1 MGRSKKGNILNG
13 WVNLD
18 KPDGLTSTQA
28 IGKIRR
34 ILNPQKIGHAG
45 TLDPLATGVLPIA
58 LGEATK
64 TIPYCQDRIKKYSF
78 AICWGAQRDTDDAEG
93 EVTATS
99 AVRPSYSDIEAVL
112 DHFVGDI
119 EQIPP
124 RYSAIKI
131 DGQRAY
137 DLARSGH
144 DTEMKSRRVYIESLG
159 LIRAEKDHACFEC
172 ICGKG
177 TYMRS
182 LARDIAL
189 SLGTVGHISA
199 LRREAVGNLTTENT
213 ISLEKLEELSHSA
226 PLAELLLPVET
237 VLDDIPALTL
247 NQTEATRL
255 KNGQKLSFISRPDVE
270 RLHQAGFDI
279 KDKSEKTALAVLN
292 GQPVAIATVTGIN
305 IQPLRILN
313 L

>member
-1 MGRSKKGNILNG
+1 MGRKKKGNILNG
-13 WVNLD
+13 WINLD
-18 KPDGLTSTQA
+18 KPSGLSSTQA
-28 IGKIRR
+28 IGKIRH
-34 ILNPQKIGHAG
+34 IINPQKIGHAG

-64 TIPYCQDRIKKYSF
+64 TIPYCQDQIKKYSF
-78 AICWGAQRDTDDAEG
+78 CVIWGEQRSTDDAEG
-93 EVTATS
+93 DVIDT
-99 AVRPSYSDIEAVL
+99 SDIRPDRHDIEKVL
-112 DHFVGDI
+112 DQFIGHI

-131 DGQRAY
+131 NGQRAY
-137 DLARSGH
+137 DLARKGH
-144 DTEMKSRRVYIESLG
+144 DTEMKSRQVYIESLG
-159 LIRAEKDHACFEC
+159 LIRAEKDRAYFEC
-172 ICGKG
+172 VCGKG

-189 SLGTVGHISA
+189 MLGTVGHIA
-199 LRREAVGNLTTENT
+199 ELRREAVGNLTANNT

-237 VLDDIPALTL
+237 VLDDIPALAL

-255 KNGQKLSFISRPDVE
+255 KNGQKVSFISRPDVE
-270 RLHQAGFDI
+270 RLYQAGFDI
-279 KDKSEKTALAVLN
+279 KNKDGQTALATLN
-292 GQPVAIATVTGIN
+292 ARPVALVTVTGIEV
-305 IQPLRILN
+305 QPLRILN